1 MKILFL
7 AADPS
12 DAVRLRL
19 GQELRDI
26 RERLQLARY
35 RDKFSLDSRESVRI
49 GDITQAIF
57 DTEPRIIHFSGH
69 GTANGELCFEDSSGN
84 TRSVKPD
91 ALASLFKLVADRV
104 ECVVLN
110 ACYSRN
116 QAQQIARYIPFVI
129 GMNQTIE
136 DQAAISFSVG
146 FYKAL
151 GAGRSVKES
160 YEFACVEIQLADIP
174 ESLSPVLLEK
184 EKVSKELDDQKFTH
198 YQNTT
203 SLFSDRFSRAFPGVR
218 SIQTF
223 DSPSEAIV
231 RLSRLLEAPLA
242 VKMND
247 QEAQP
252 VWWFRGDGELAIT
265 AFERLDNDTVLIN
278 EKELKIKRVIAANS
292 RSYHQCFVYL
302 EARALEP
309 VGIYNHDEQK
319 NKRQIDT
326 MGYSY
331 EIYGLY
337 QRKFLVTHGQYDD
350 GAALI
355 DGKLVDFE
363 AGTCERRKRYLSSY
377 NILIAAHESPINNQS
392 FDSIL
397 KSTMDNILKGSED
410 IEDLNQAILQLPKR
424 SFYR

>member
-91 ALASLFKLVADRV
+91 ALASLFKLVADQV

-110 ACYSRN
+110 ACYSRK
-116 QAQQIARYIPFVI
+116 QAQQIAKYIPFVI
-129 GMNQTIE
+129 GMDQAIE
-136 DQAAISFSVG
+136 DKAAIAFSVG

-151 GAGRSVKES
+151 GAGRSVKEA
-160 YEFACVEIQLADIP
+160 YEFACVEIQLANIP

-184 EKVSKELDDQKFTH
+184 EKVSKEIADQKSTH
-198 YQNTT
+198 YHNTT
-203 SLFSDRFSRAFPGVR
+203 SFFSDRFARAFPGVR

-231 RLSRLLEAPLA
+231 RLSRLLESPLSI
-242 VKMND
+242 KMND
-247 QEAQP
+247 KEAQP
-252 VWWFRGDGELAIT
+252 IWWFRGNGELAIT
-265 AFERLDNDTVLIN
+265 DFEYLDNDTVLIN

-302 EARALEP
+302 EACALEP
-309 VGIYNHDEQK
+309 VGIYNRDEQQQE
-319 NKRQIDT
+319 QIDR

-331 EIYGLY
+331 EVYGLY
-337 QRKFLVTHGQYDD
+337 QRKSLVTAGQHDD
-350 GAALI
+350 CAAFI

-363 AGTCERRKRYLSSY
+363 PGTCELRRRYLSSY
-377 NILIAAHESPINNQS
+377 NMLIAAHESPINNHS

-397 KSTMDNILKGSED
+397 KSTMDNILKGD
-410 IEDLNQAILQLPKR
+410 ADVEDLNQAILQLPKR

>member
-35 RDKFSLDSRESVRI
+35 GNKFSLDSRESVRI

-84 TRSVKPD
+84 TQSVKPD
-91 ALASLFKLVADRV
+91 ALASLFKLIADQV

-110 ACYSRN
+110 ACYSRK
-116 QAQQIARYIPFVI
+116 QAQQIAQHIPFVI
-129 GMNQTIE
+129 GMNQAIE
-136 DQAAISFSVG
+136 DEAAIAFSVG

-151 GAGRSVKES
+151 GAGRSVKEA
-160 YEFACVEIQLADIP
+160 YEFGCVEIQLANIP
-174 ESLSPVLLEK
+174 KSLSPVLLEK
-184 EKVSKELDDQKFTH
+184 EKVSKELNDQKFTH

-203 SLFSDRFSRAFPGVR
+203 SFFSDRFSRAFPGVR

-223 DSPSEAIV
+223 DSPSEAIL
-231 RLSRLLEAPLA
+231 RLSRLLEAPLV

-247 QEAQP
+247 QEVQP
-252 VWWFRGDGELAIT
+252 IWWFRGSGELAVT
-265 AFERLDNDTVLIN
+265 AFECLDDDTVLIN

-309 VGIYNHDEQK
+309 VGIYNHNEQQQQK
-319 NKRQIDT
+319 QIDK

-331 EIYGLY
+331 EMYGLY
-337 QRKFLVTHGQYDD
+337 QRKFLVTAAQHDD
-350 GAALI
+350 CAALI

-363 AGTCERRKRYLSSY
+363 PGTCELRKRYLSSY
-377 NILIAAHESPINNQS
+377 NMLIAAHESPINNHS
-392 FDSIL
+392 FDSAL
-397 KSTMDNILKGSED
+397 KSTMDNILKD
-410 IEDLNQAILQLPKR
+410 NADVEDLNQAILQLPKR